1 MYGKTYALCKTAS
14 LSQSAKTLVDG
25 RAKEDVVVIE
35 LKNWDIL
42 AIAGEL
48 LNSCHILSN
57 PLITGHTAYSGIH
70 HDSVILGRL
79 GQGTASTA

>member
-1 MYGKTYALCKTAS
+1 MYRKTYALCKTES
-14 LSQSAKTLVDG
+14 PSQSAKTFVDG

-35 LKNWDIL
+35 PKSWEIL

-48 LNSCHILSN
+48 INNCHILSN
-57 PLITGHTAYSGIH
+57 PNILGHTACSGIH
-70 HDSVILGRL
+70 HDALILGRL